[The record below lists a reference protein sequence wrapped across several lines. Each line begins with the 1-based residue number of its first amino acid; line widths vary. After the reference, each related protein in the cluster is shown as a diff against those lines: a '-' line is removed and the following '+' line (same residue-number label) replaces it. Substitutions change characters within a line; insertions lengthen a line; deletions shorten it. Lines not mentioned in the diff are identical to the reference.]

1 MRNLKLFLMLFIAAS
16 AMVACK
22 SSKEVVKSSS
32 EEEILL
38 TTYCSGDEYMSTD
51 KVIRAS
57 SLGESTDQVM
67 SKRMARTNTLEEL
80 SSKIEVSFKSVVDN
94 YYSSKS
100 TAKSEEVQRRYEGLS
115 REVINQKI
123 SGYRTICEK
132 VTKTKKG
139 TYKTYL
145 CFEIAMDALLNPIY
159 NKMSNDAKLRLD
171 YDYEKFKKTFED
183 ELKKSERM

>member
-1 MRNLKLFLMLFIAAS
+1 MNKLSFFSFLMFAALIVS
-16 AMVACK
+16 SCS
-22 SSKEVVKSSS
+22 SSKKVVSSS
-32 EEEILL
+32 EEEVLI
-38 TTYCSGDEYMSTD
+38 TTYCSGDEYRSTD
-51 KVIRAS
+51 KLIRAS

-80 SSKIEVSFKSVVDN
+80 ASKIEVSFKSVVDN

-100 TAKSEEVQRRYEGLS
+100 TVNAEEVQRRYEGLS

-145 CFEIAMDALLNPIY
+145 CFEIGMDDLLNPIY
-159 NKMSNDAKLRLD
+159 DKMSNDDKLRLD
-171 YDYEKFKKTFED
+171 YDYEKFKKTFEK
-183 ELKKSERM
+183 ELKNSER